1 MIQFLAPL
9 THGNFCHNTAALLQ
23 NINFNENMIKKFLLY
38 FLFGII
44 SSVHAQ
50 QLTLSNAIKIAQENS
65 FDAQLAKF
73 SFMASYWT
81 YRSFKAQLLPSMN
94 LSGGLANFDHSLVS
108 VRNYEDGQVHYVNNN
123 SMNNNLT
130 LSVDQQIVA
139 TGGSVSLQSYL
150 YRLDQFSYDQTTYNS
165 QPLRISYTQPL
176 KSFNA
181 LKWEKKTAPIEYQI
195 AQKTYASALQDV
207 TIRVT
212 SLFFNVLS
220 AQSDYKQSVA
230 TMKDREA
237 LFDIAKKRLD
247 LGTTTKSEVLQME
260 LSLLNARM
268 AVNKN
273 KLNLEDVMYS
283 LFSYLR
289 VTDYENAVLVPPYT
303 VPELLLNVDDVL
315 QKAIANS
322 SHTLEQKHQMLE
334 AERNLAQAKSNRG
347 LQMTLSG
354 SVGFTQSANTFSTAY
369 QHLQDNEIVGLTLS
383 LPIFD
388 WGVSRGRVKMAQAR
402 LDVVR
407 TQQEQAH
414 LDYMQSL
421 KKKVLQF
428 NLQPIQCRDALRAQD
443 IAEER
448 YEIMRKRFE
457 TGAISV
463 TDLNTAQQEMESA
476 KYQYLNQLSTF
487 WNDYYSLQKSTLYDW
502 IMKKDIEVEEPFK

>member
-1 MIQFLAPL
+1 MKIIRSVFI
-9 THGNFCHNTAALLQ
+9 TCGICAAS
-23 NINFNENMIKKFLLY
+23 FA
-38 FLFGII
+38 
-44 SSVHAQ
+44 SAQ
-50 QLTLSNAIKIAQENS
+50 RLTLANAIKIAQDNS
-65 FDAQLAKF
+65 YDAMMAKY

-81 YRSFKAQLLPSMN
+81 YRSFKAELLPSMN
-94 LSGGLANFDHSLVS
+94 LRGGLLNFDHSLVA
-108 VRNYEDGQVHYVNNN
+108 VRNYEDGQVAYVNNN

-130 LSVDQQIVA
+130 LSVDQQIAA
-139 TGGSVSLQSYL
+139 TGGTVSLQSYL
-150 YRLDQFSYDQTTYNS
+150 YRLDQFDYNQKTYNS

-176 KSFNA
+176 KSFNS

-195 AQKTYASALQDV
+195 AQKNYASSMQDV

-212 SLFFNVLS
+212 NLFFSVLS
-220 AQSDYKQSVA
+220 AQSDYKQSVS
-230 TMKDREA
+230 TFKDREA
-237 LFDIAKKRLD
+237 LLEIAKKRLN
-247 LGTTTKSEVLQME
+247 LGTTTKGEVLQLE

-273 KLNLEDVMYS
+273 KLNLDDVMYN

-289 VTDYENAVLVPPYT
+289 VSDYDDAELVPPYN
-303 VPELLLNVDDVL
+303 VPDILLNVDEVI

-322 SHTLEQKHQMLE
+322 SHTLEQKQQMLE
-334 AERNLAQAKSNRG
+334 AEKNLAQAKSNKG

-354 SVGFTQSANTFSTAY
+354 EIGFTQTANTFAGAY
-369 QHLQDNEIVGLTLS
+369 KRPMDNEIVGLTFS

-402 LDVVR
+402 HEVVR
-407 TQQEQAH
+407 TQLEQAH
-414 LDYMQSL
+414 LDYMQAL
-421 KKKVLQF
+421 RKKVLQF
-428 NLQPIQCRDALRAQD
+428 NLQPVQCRDALRAQE

-457 TGAISV
+457 TGSVSV

-476 KYQYLNQLSTF
+476 KSQYISQLNTF

-502 IMKKDIEVEEPFK
+502 ILKQNIEFEYEKLVK